1 MFYCRE
7 LFIIKDQ
14 MGKTL
19 ARKCSQE
26 VGFGLLVS
34 FILCLVLYSL
44 IDSSLLGVNNGVN
57 LLVNKQVHPIS
68 VVKINRT
75 EHPCSDRYI
84 YIHEGLPSRFNYD
97 FLNNCES
104 LTAGAMTVSNIS
116 NMCPYFVNLG
126 LGPVIESSE
135 GVLANESWFSTNQFL
150 LEVIF
155 HNRMKQ
161 YECLIENSTLA
172 SAIYVPFYAGID
184 TSVHLLDPN
193 LTARDSSAKDLVR
206 WLSSKP
212 EWKKMWGRDH
222 FFVAGRVSWD
232 FRRQRDNSSNWG
244 SKLRFLPESM
254 NMSMLSIEGSAWKND
269 LAIPYPTSFH
279 PTEDSEVVQWQK
291 RVRKQERPHLFAF
304 VGAPRARQK
313 NSIRGKLIDQCQAST
328 NCKFLHCRKNNC
340 DNPVTI
346 MRVFQSSVYCLQ
358 PPGDTSTRR
367 STFDSFVAGCIPVLF
382 HPASAYTQYLWHLP
396 KNHTKYSVFIP
407 VRLAEDLKEGDIEK
421 VLLGISKDREL
432 AMREEVIRLI
442 PKLVYADPRSRLKT
456 QDAFDLA
463 VQGILERIGNVRK
476 VIREGKDPSI
486 GFAESD
492 GGKFAF
498 PKTNTNI
505 LY

>member
-7 LFIIKDQ
+7 LFIIKDH
-14 MGKTL
+14 MGKPL
-19 ARKCSQE
+19 DRKCSQE
-26 VGFGLLVS
+26 VWFGILVS

-44 IDSSLLGVNNGVN
+44 MYSSLLGVNNGVN
-57 LLVNKQVHPIS
+57 LLVNKQVHPIHIL
-68 VVKINRT
+68 KINRT
-75 EHPCSDRYI
+75 EYPCSDRYI

-104 LTAGAMTVSNIS
+104 ITAGAMTVSNIS

-135 GVLANESWFSTNQFL
+135 GVLANKSWFSTNQFL

-161 YECLIENSTLA
+161 YECLTENSTLA

-184 TSVHLLDPN
+184 GSVHLRDPN
-193 LTARDSSAKDLVR
+193 LTARDSSGKDLVR

-244 SKLRFLPESM
+244 SKLRCLPESM
-254 NMSMLSIEGSAWKND
+254 NMSMLSIEGSLWKND
-269 LAIPYPTSFH
+269 LAIPYPTSLH
-279 PTEDSEVVQWQK
+279 PTEDSEVVQWQN

-304 VGAPRARQK
+304 VGAPRAGQK

-328 NCKFLHCRKNNC
+328 NCKFLHCHENNC

-367 STFDSFVAGCIPVLF
+367 STFDSFVAGCIPVF
-382 HPASAYTQYLWHLP
+382 FDPASAYTQYLWHLP

-407 VRLAEDLKEGDIEK
+407 VRLAEDLKEGNIEK

-492 GGKFAF
+492 SGKFTF
-498 PKTNTNI
+498 PKT
-505 LY
+505 LDQ

>member
-1 MFYCRE
+1 
-7 LFIIKDQ
+7 

-232 FRRQRDNSSNWG
+232 FRRQRDNSSNW
-244 SKLRFLPESM
+244 
-254 NMSMLSIEGSAWKND
+254 
-269 LAIPYPTSFH
+269 
-279 PTEDSEVVQWQK
+279 EDSEVVQWQK